1 MSDLTNMWNVMA
13 SLAYS
18 HPVVGFNL
26 MLFTASILFILIVRL
41 FCRDSKRIEELAYFP
56 LLMSTLVL
64 AIVLL
69 IEYFK

>member
-1 MSDLTNMWNVMA
+1 MWHVMS
-13 SLAYS
+13 SLAYN
-18 HPVVGFNL
+18 HPVVRFNL

-41 FCRDSKRIEELAYFP
+41 FCKDSKRIEELAYFP

-64 AIVLL
+64 ATVLL

>member
-1 MSDLTNMWNVMA
+1 MWDVMS

-41 FCRDSKRIEELAYFP
+41 FCRDSKRIEEFAYFP
-56 LLMSTLVL
+56 LLASSVVL
-64 AIVLL
+64 AVVVLT
-69 IEYFK
+69 EYFK